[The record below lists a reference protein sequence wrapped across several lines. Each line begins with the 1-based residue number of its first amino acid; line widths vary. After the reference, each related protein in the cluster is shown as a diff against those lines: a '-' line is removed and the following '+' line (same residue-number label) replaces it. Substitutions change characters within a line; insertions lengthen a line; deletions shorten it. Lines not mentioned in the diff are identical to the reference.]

1 MNTPT
6 QTLRVVFSL
15 SALACSVVLM
25 LFVRGRAEWTDA
37 FWLQL
42 AAASVALCVAGC
54 FVAFRNGGLR
64 LEAVPL
70 GRFILVFLRQLAI
83 TYIASGVAVSV
94 LALAVIYAITR
105 SGPNALALA
114 VLAGLWLSLWLAPG
128 IASFTTWRN
137 RFNSGNIAATGP
149 YRAAKS
155 ALIRRL
161 SRGLTLPVKMAN
173 TKSPTATEA
182 GKVKS
187 QSRRSSARLTSD
199 PNARAALAY
208 AALKSGESVATTV
221 KSAFTGLCA
230 SASACSHVSC
240 PALASSAKR
249 SVTVGLMMVTLAPS
263 PRNSSARR
271 SATAPPPTT
280 TQVFAVVRI
289 AIVIIVSP
297 SPS

>member
-15 SALACSVVLM
+15 SALACSVVLV

-114 VLAGLWLSLWLAPG
+114 VLVCGAASMGLWYLGTRLGPVAVPGFAPVG
-128 IASFTTWRN
+128 CAVLGAVLTACTNLLR
-137 RFNSGNIAATGP
+137 P
-149 YRAAKS
+149 RA
-155 ALIRRL
+155 
-161 SRGLTLPVKMAN
+161 
-173 TKSPTATEA
+173 
-182 GKVKS
+182 
-187 QSRRSSARLTSD
+187 
-199 PNARAALAY
+199 
-208 AALKSGESVATTV
+208 
-221 KSAFTGLCA
+221 
-230 SASACSHVSC
+230 
-240 PALASSAKR
+240 
-249 SVTVGLMMVTLAPS
+249 
-263 PRNSSARR
+263 
-271 SATAPPPTT
+271 
-280 TQVFAVVRI
+280 
-289 AIVIIVSP
+289 
-297 SPS
+297 

>member
-94 LALAVIYAITR
+94 LALGA
-105 SGPNALALA
+105 GPLQ
-114 VLAGLWLSLWLAPG
+114 P
-128 IASFTTWRN
+128 
-137 RFNSGNIAATGP
+137 
-149 YRAAKS
+149 
-155 ALIRRL
+155 
-161 SRGLTLPVKMAN
+161 
-173 TKSPTATEA
+173 EA
-182 GKVKS
+182 GCADR
-187 QSRRSSARLTSD
+187 Q
-199 PNARAALAY
+199 PPAAP
-208 AALKSGESVATTV
+208 
-221 KSAFTGLCA
+221 AFIG
-230 SASACSHVSC
+230 
-240 PALASSAKR
+240 
-249 SVTVGLMMVTLAPS
+249 G
-263 PRNSSARR
+263 
-271 SATAPPPTT
+271 
-280 TQVFAVVRI
+280 
-289 AIVIIVSP
+289 
-297 SPS
+297 